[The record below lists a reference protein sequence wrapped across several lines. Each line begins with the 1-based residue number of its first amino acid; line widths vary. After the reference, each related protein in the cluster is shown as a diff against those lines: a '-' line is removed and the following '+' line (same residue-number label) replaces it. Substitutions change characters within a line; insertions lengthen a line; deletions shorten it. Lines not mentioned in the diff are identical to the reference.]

1 MLKPFSLNRINRST
15 YNQLA
20 IDGEINA
27 DALYSVVEENGSS
40 SLYWGTKPAVQGTGQ
55 LKPVYTIVRPYY
67 ETYTQDNFWTN
78 LADDSVPVGFRV
90 LVCGPFS
97 TVANEDIW
105 TVTGID
111 FFESISVTPDVYGV
125 PSYFNLHDGEK
136 VYIVE
141 KGPDGNPIVE
151 IVNEGCS
158 VRIVTFRYLNWFIS
172 YMMQVIATWNAPLD
186 TIDCGSYTEG
196 SITDIDDGRPK

>member
-20 IDGEINA
+20 VDGEINA

-55 LKPVYTIVRPYY
+55 LKPVFGIVRPLYDD
-67 ETYTQDNFWTN
+67 YTQDDFWTN
-78 LADDSVPVGFRV
+78 LADETVPVGFRI
-90 LVCGPFS
+90 LVSGPFNVDARNYS
-97 TVANEDIW
+97 GTN
-105 TVTGID
+105 TGIE
-111 FFESISVTPDVYGV
+111 FFSEMVEMDPVENQTSL
-125 PSYFNLHDGEK
+125 YFPLKSDEK
-136 VYIVE
+136 VYVVE

-158 VRIVTFRYLNWFIS
+158 VRFLTFGYRNWLITYLMQLIVTWD
-172 YMMQVIATWNAPLD
+172 MPLT
-186 TIDCGSYTEG
+186 TIDCEYYTEG
-196 SITDIDDGRPK
+196 PLLEPGGPV